1 VVATV
6 RFDPEVAWLARR
18 SLSGRSEAV
27 ERKDGTLEARIPVA
41 TPEAFLGW
49 LITFD
54 DKAELIEPIELRDRL
69 VARVRGET

>member
-1 VVATV
+1 
-6 RFDPEVAWLARR
+6 
-18 SLSGRSEAV
+18 
-27 ERKDGTLEARIPVA
+27 VA

-54 DKAELIEPIELRDRL
+54 DKAELIEPVELRDRL